1 MAVNVNQYTNVVN
14 QLKLN
19 EFRDEHEKQECL
31 NQMIEI
37 AKGGEE
43 GRISLCRAGICDFIC
58 DLARSENSVQW
69 LTRLCTL
76 IGYLGLSDKYRPV
89 LHANDV
95 ANIMTRCLESV
106 DQITDKLTIIK
117 ATECLYQTKNDAVE
131 FIKAGLIPHLCNALK
146 CVETNEDKKMVS
158 YCIFWISYLA
168 GDKTTA
174 LQHGCIELMYEA
186 AESISNKPMQSNIFC
201 DMDYY
206 DITPDK
212 KYPIYSLWKNHFQ
225 MYCDETTKQ
234 CINAK

>member
-1 MAVNVNQYTNVVN
+1 MAVNQYTNIVN
-14 QLKLN
+14 QLRLN

-37 AKGGEE
+37 AKGGE

-58 DLARSENSVQW
+58 DSARSENSVQCI
-69 LTRLCTL
+69 TRLCTL

-89 LHANDV
+89 LFANDV
-95 ANIMTRCLESV
+95 ANVIKRGFTSV
-106 DQITDKLTIIK
+106 AHIGDKLTIIK
-117 ATECLYQTKNDAVE
+117 ATRFLCQTKNDAVV
-131 FIKAGLIPHLCNALK
+131 FIHAGIIPHLCNTLK
-146 CVETNEDKKMVS
+146 CVDTNEDKKMVS
-158 YCIFWISYLA
+158 NCIFWVSYLA

-206 DITPDK
+206 DITPDQR
-212 KYPIYSLWKNHFQ
+212 YPIYRFWKNNFQ
-225 MYCDETTKQ
+225 LYCDETVH
-234 CINAK
+234 